1 MKKDEKIIRI
11 VRIFKEKIYGLEP
24 VGISIIERDREL
36 LKLLIY
42 LRDTYVDQ
50 IDEVKEFDKEV
61 KQKGLNS
68 EILARRITLKNNIAL
83 ELLYATGLV

>member
-1 MKKDEKIIRI
+1 M
-11 VRIFKEKIYGLEP
+11 
-24 VGISIIERDREL
+24 
-36 LKLLIY
+36 
-42 LRDTYVDQ
+42 RDTYVDQ